1 MKLDKFAFKRGSDF
15 FKIIKNETISND
27 IENFFYEFIYYNRLY
42 NDIWKNNFKEGFFQ
56 SVKSKNIDFYKEFYN
71 NYFKEEYIISYND
84 IENIK
89 HIIKNKSFFQF
100 REKNSQDFENL
111 YDFLFYKRTLFFK
124 KNLYNLSYFFSQ
136 LEKFNN
142 KNNLFLFFNEINKV
156 SLTQKIFKNKDNS
169 YTFEI
174 PKNKGPFFSFWI
186 KNKMINIDS
195 SINETI
201 NKKMQINSLIFS
213 LLSSDQTPK
222 KTQQNIIQIHKE
234 YPDIILNKIQNI
246 RDQNIFD
253 INENFLYFS
262 FEDLKPL
269 TGFFNPKDEYILNQL
284 SNENNL
290 IFSEYISETF
300 YQILTKNRKNITF
313 VFDNNTQ
320 LLEKRREWINTFF
333 TSIFFKDQIEHL
345 KKETS
350 QISSIIFYSIYSNTI
365 NKIKE
370 ILKIPEHHIKEA
382 LFNEFCF
389 NSSEDL
395 QSFLVAIEENYQNN
409 SNIMDHINSKEDQL
423 VLINLL
429 KALLNTR

>member
-27 IENFFYEFIYYNRLY
+27 SGNFFYEYIYYNRLY
-42 NDIWKNNFKEGFFQ
+42 NDIWKNNFKDGFF
-56 SVKSKNIDFYKEFYN
+56 SSIKSKDIHFYREFYD
-71 NYFKEEYIISYND
+71 NYFKEEYNISHND

-89 HIIKNKSFFQF
+89 HIIKNKIFFQF
-100 REKNSQDFENL
+100 REKNIQDFENL

-124 KNLYNLSYFFSQ
+124 RNLYNLSYFFSK

-156 SLTQKIFKNKDNS
+156 SLTQKIFKNKENS

-174 PKNKGPFFSFWI
+174 PKNKGSFFSFWI
-186 KNKMINIDS
+186 NNKMINIDS
-195 SINETI
+195 SITESL
-201 NKKMQINSLIFS
+201 NKKIQINSLIFS
-213 LLSSDQTPK
+213 LLSADRTPK
-222 KTQQNIIQIHKE
+222 KTQQNIIKIHKE
-234 YPDIILNKIQNI
+234 YPDIILEKIKSI
-246 RDQNIFD
+246 REQNIFD

-262 FEDLKPL
+262 FDDLKPL
-269 TGFFNPKDEYILNQL
+269 TGFLNPKDEYILNQL
-284 SNENNL
+284 SNENNF
-290 IFSEYISETF
+290 IFSEYISEIF
-300 YQILTKNRKNITF
+300 YQILTKNRKNITY

-333 TSIFFKDQIEHL
+333 IAIFFEDQLKDLKNQI
-345 KKETS
+345 S
-350 QISSIIFYSIYSNTI
+350 QINNTIFYSIYSNTI

-389 NSSEDL
+389 NSSEDF
-395 QSFLVAIEENYQNN
+395 QSFIVEIKENYQNN
-409 SNIMDHINSKEDQL
+409 NEIMDHINPKEEQL
-423 VLINLL
+423 ILINLL
-429 KALLNTR
+429 KAILNTR